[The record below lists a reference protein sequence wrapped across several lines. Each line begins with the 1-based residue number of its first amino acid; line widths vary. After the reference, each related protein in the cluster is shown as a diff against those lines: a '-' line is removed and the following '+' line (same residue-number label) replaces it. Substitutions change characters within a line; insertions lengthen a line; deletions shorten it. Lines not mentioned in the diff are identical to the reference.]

1 MKNDIILCGDVYA
14 GLSFLKDDSIS
25 VAITSPPYWQQRDYN
40 FDEQIGQEN
49 TPNEYIGRL
58 IKIFNILKT
67 KLKDDGVFFLNV
79 GDKYLNKYGK
89 SHLLQ
94 IPYRLAYHMVNDG
107 WYLQDIIIWY
117 KTNHMPSSVTD
128 RFTNTYE
135 PVFVF
140 AKNKNNIYKN
150 SQGTIFEIALQ
161 QTKWKHTAVYP
172 EKLVLELLNKVNIK
186 DDDIILDPFAGT
198 GTTAAVVQSIRNN
211 LFGKNIYSISIEKG
225 EEFVNIIKDRTQI
238 EKVIKIKEIDY
249 QWKKVT
255 DIDLSDNL
263 ETKVLLNNKYG
274 EVFVAKNP
282 IEFLSI
288 IKGLYNDDFKS
299 YHREDAVYFI
309 GVKNFNLD
317 CLYFIHNINNHGYVL
332 RNMIIVSDDHNWYPV
347 FMIVNDSTRVQY
359 RFYLDKLR
367 VEPKTVVDKNWS
379 NQDFIGT
386 KVVNN
391 VDKQANDG
399 YIIDIIDKYSDN
411 FPKIVRVNYDNNI
424 LIEPVLHIYEDDFLM
439 EGLLFFCPH
448 CQSEINVFYDPI
460 EDNYCPHCKKKL
472 YDRLDNFPIIKEPKD
487 ILELFNILD
496 KSKNI
501 NFDDVNTKIVKKTSN
516 KTNSKFNT
524 LQKINWGASP
534 GARKLIIGEYFS
546 KSRLY
551 KVSQPLVAQYLTL
564 LRIEKNM
571 TINDVIN
578 YFPSN
583 YKHTVGHWFRK
594 DFGGSIPIP
603 QDIIILKNILDDSIG
618 LLNLLEKTALK
629 YQTVKTSNKGKNPG
643 DFISLKN
650 EYKIKKYF
658 EDFLFK

>member
-198 GTTAAVVQSIRNN
+198 GTTAAVVKSIRNN
-211 LFGKNIYSISIEKG
+211 LFSKNIYSISIEKG
-225 EEFVNIIKDRTQI
+225 EEFVNIIKERTQI
-238 EKVIKIKEIDY
+238 EKIIKIKEIDY
-249 QWKKVT
+249 QWERVT
-255 DIDLSDNL
+255 DIDLNENI
-263 ETKVLLNNKYG
+263 ETKVLLNDKYG
-274 EVFVAKNP
+274 EVFIAENST
-282 IEFLSI
+282 EFLSI
-288 IKGLYNDDFKS
+288 IKGLYNKDFKS
-299 YHREDAVYFI
+299 YHREDAVHFL
-309 GVKNFNLD
+309 GVKFFNLD

-332 RNMIIVSDDHNWYPV
+332 RNMIIVSDDNNWYPV

-359 RFYLDKLR
+359 RFCLDRLR
-367 VEPKTVVDKNWS
+367 VEPKTVIDKNWS
-379 NQDFIGT
+379 NQNFIGT
-386 KVVNN
+386 KVINN
-391 VDKQANDG
+391 LDKHANEG
-399 YIIDIIDKYSDN
+399 YIIDIIEKYSDN
-411 FPKIVRVNYDNNI
+411 FPKLVMVNYNNNI
-424 LIEPVLHIYEDDFLM
+424 FIEPVLHLYEDDFLM

-448 CQSEINVFYDPI
+448 CKSEINDFYDPI
-460 EDNYCPHCKKKL
+460 EDNYCPHCKQKL
-472 YDRLDNFPIIKEPKD
+472 YDKLENFPIIKEPND
-487 ILELFNILD
+487 ILELFEILD
-496 KSKNI
+496 QNKNI
-501 NFDDVNTKIVKKTSN
+501 NFDVNTKIIKKPTN

-524 LQKINWGASP
+524 LPKINWGASP
-534 GARKLIIGEYFS
+534 GARKLMMGEYFS
-546 KSRLY
+546 KNRLY

>member
-1 MKNDIILCGDVYA
+1 MKNDIILYSDVYA

-49 TPNEYIGRL
+49 SPNEYIGRL
-58 IKIFNILKT
+58 IKIFSILRT
-67 KLKDDGVFFLNV
+67 KLKNDGVFFLNV

-94 IPYRLAYHMVNDG
+94 IPYRLAYHMINDG

-150 SQGTIFEIALQ
+150 GQGTILEISLQ
-161 QTKWKHTAVYP
+161 QTKWKHTAVHP

-198 GTTAAVVQSIRNN
+198 GTTAAVVKSIRNN
-211 LFGKNIYSISIEKG
+211 LFGKNIYSISIEIG
-225 EEFVNIIKDRTQI
+225 EEFVNIIKERTQI
-238 EKVIKIKEIDY
+238 EKVIKIKDINY
-249 QWKKVT
+249 QWENIR
-255 DIDLSDNL
+255 DIDLNENI
-263 ETKVLLNNKYG
+263 ETKILLNDKYG
-274 EVFVAKNP
+274 EVFIAENST
-282 IEFLSI
+282 EFLSI
-288 IKGLYNDDFKS
+288 IKGLYNKDFKS
-299 YHREDAVYFI
+299 YHREDAVHFL

-317 CLYFIHNINNHGYVL
+317 CLYFIHNINDYGYVL
-332 RNMIIVSDDHNWYPV
+332 RNMIIVSNDNNWYPV
-347 FMIVNDSTRVQY
+347 FMILNDSTRVQY
-359 RFYLDKLR
+359 RFCLDRLR
-367 VEPKTVVDKNWS
+367 VEPKTVIDKNWS
-379 NQDFIGT
+379 NQNFIGT
-386 KVVNN
+386 KVINN
-391 VDKQANDG
+391 VDKQANEG
-399 YIIDIIDKYSDN
+399 YIIDIIEKYSDN
-411 FPKIVRVNYDNNI
+411 FPKIVMVNYDNNI
-424 LIEPVLHIYEDDFLM
+424 FIEPVLHLYEDDFLM

-448 CQSEINVFYDPI
+448 CKSKINDFYDPI
-460 EDNYCPHCKKKL
+460 EDNYCPHCKQKL
-472 YDRLDNFPIIKEPKD
+472 YDKLENFPIIKEPND
-487 ILELFNILD
+487 ILELFEILD
-496 KSKNI
+496 QNKNM
-501 NFDDVNTKIVKKTSN
+501 NFDIDTKIIKKATN

-534 GARKLIIGEYFS
+534 GARKLMLGEYFS
-546 KSRLY
+546 KNRLY

-603 QDIIILKNILDDSIG
+603 QDITILKNILDDNISF
-618 LLNLLEKTALK
+618 LTLLEKTALK

-643 DFISLKN
+643 DFISFEN
-650 EYKIKKYF
+650 DYAVKKYF

>member
-198 GTTAAVVQSIRNN
+198 GTTAAVVKSIRNN
-211 LFGKNIYSISIEKG
+211 LFSKNIYSISIEKG
-225 EEFVNIIKDRTQI
+225 EEFVNIIKERTQI

-424 LIEPVLHIYEDDFLM
+424 FIEPVLHLYEDDFLM
-439 EGLLFFCPH
+439 E
-448 CQSEINVFYDPI
+448 
-460 EDNYCPHCKKKL
+460 
-472 YDRLDNFPIIKEPKD
+472 
-487 ILELFNILD
+487 
-496 KSKNI
+496 
-501 NFDDVNTKIVKKTSN
+501 
-516 KTNSKFNT
+516 
-524 LQKINWGASP
+524 
-534 GARKLIIGEYFS
+534 
-546 KSRLY
+546 
-551 KVSQPLVAQYLTL
+551 
-564 LRIEKNM
+564 
-571 TINDVIN
+571 
-578 YFPSN
+578 
-583 YKHTVGHWFRK
+583 
-594 DFGGSIPIP
+594 
-603 QDIIILKNILDDSIG
+603 
-618 LLNLLEKTALK
+618 
-629 YQTVKTSNKGKNPG
+629 
-643 DFISLKN
+643 
-650 EYKIKKYF
+650 
-658 EDFLFK
+658 

>member
-1 MKNDIILCGDVYA
+1 MKNDIIFYGDVYA
-14 GLSFLKDDSIS
+14 GLNYIKDESIS

-40 FDEQIGQEN
+40 FNEQIGQEN

-58 IKIFNILKT
+58 VKIFNILRT
-67 KLKDDGVFFLNV
+67 KLKDDGIFFLNV
-79 GDKYLNKYGK
+79 GDKYQNKYGK

-94 IPYRLAYHMVNDG
+94 IPYRLSYHMINDG
-107 WYLQDIIIWY
+107 WYLEDIIIWY
-117 KTNHMPSSVTD
+117 KTNHMPSSVID

-150 SQGTIFEIALQ
+150 NQSSILEIPLQ
-161 QTKWKHTAVYP
+161 QTKWRHTAVYP
-172 EKLVLELLNKVNIK
+172 EKFVLELLNKVNIK

-424 LIEPVLHIYEDDFLM
+424 LIEPVLHLYEDDFLM

-460 EDNYCPHCKKKL
+460 EVNYCPHCKKKL

-564 LRIEKNM
+564 LKIEKKWK
-571 TINDVIN
+571 TNDVIN
-578 YFPSN
+578 CFPSN

-594 DFGGSIPIP
+594 DFGGSIPLP
-603 QDIIILKNILDDSIG
+603 QDIKILKDILDDPINF
-618 LLNLLEKTALK
+618 LTLLEKTALK
-629 YQTVKTSNKGKNPG
+629 FQTVKTSNKGKNPG
-643 DFISLKN
+643 DFISLNKD
-650 EYKIKKYF
+650 YKIKKYF